1 MSLPYTPG
9 PAVSFPARR
18 SPMRPAQDARVAT
31 VRDISSAPSVRRR
44 IEAQRADDPAFLRAP
59 VPPRRPARSSR
70 RSLVA
75 GALATLALSVGA
87 GALGLA
93 IQPSAYDGPTVI
105 RRPSAV
111 IRFGRWPSR
120 SGANARLKKSS
131 RILNAS
137 MASAELCGPVSA
149 SSCPFGEVA
158 RGTPVTAGA
167 WSVYR

>member
-9 PAVSFPARR
+9 PAVSFPVRR
-18 SPMRPAQDARVAT
+18 SPMRPAQDAHVAA

-44 IEAQRADDPAFLRAP
+44 IEAQRADDPAFLRVDPLA
-59 VPPRRPARSSR
+59 RRVGPWSQARSPRSR
-70 RSLVA
+70 CPWARALWGSRSSPA
-75 GALATLALSVGA
+75 PTMGR
-87 GALGLA
+87 
-93 IQPSAYDGPTVI
+93 PSS

-120 SGANARLKKSS
+120 SGANARSKKSS
-131 RILNAS
+131 RILNVS
-137 MASAELCGPVSA
+137 MASAELCSPVSA
-149 SSCPFGEVA
+149 SSCLFGEVA